1 MSESI
6 WSSSTTTTIRE
17 QRDRRRRR
25 RGLSFFR
32 SWDRRRA
39 QSSSPR
45 MDVGPQTQ
53 QTLLVKSLLSQPT
66 SIHLSF
72 SSNSCCLTRDALPMQ
87 SDRSS
92 WILITVSSTRF
103 HHLGVPLPWSYP
115 HLSVVFLKDAG
126 THAHKNLDCLSLH
139 TL

>member
-1 MSESI
+1 MSKLN
-6 WSSSTTTTIRE
+6 WSSSTITTICGE
-17 QRDRRRRR
+17 CERRRRR
-25 RGLSFFR
+25 RGLSFSC
-32 SWDRRRA
+32 SWDGRRA

-72 SSNSCCLTRDALPMQ
+72 SSNSCCLTRDALPVQ

-103 HHLGVPLPWSYP
+103 HHLRVPLPWSYP

-126 THAHKNLDCLSLH
+126 THAHKNVDCLSLH